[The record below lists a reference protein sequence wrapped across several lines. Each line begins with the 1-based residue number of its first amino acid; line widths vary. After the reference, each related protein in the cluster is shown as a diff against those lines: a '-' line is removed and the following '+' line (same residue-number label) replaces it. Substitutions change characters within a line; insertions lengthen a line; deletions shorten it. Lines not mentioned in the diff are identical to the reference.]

1 MTTAHYK
8 RPSRFRTV
16 VINPLVGIL
25 IRRFGMGGSGAD
37 LLRILRVRGRKSGR
51 LYEIPVRVAILDD
64 QRYLVSMLGEAQWVR
79 NLRTAGAAELVL
91 ASTTESIRA
100 REIHG
105 EQKQAFLRQYFQ
117 HPQFELRARYAL
129 KVDTKHLTPA
139 EVDRAA
145 GRYPVF
151 RLEPLQPSEHDE
163 PEHNEPAAG

>member
-8 RPSRFRTV
+8 RPSRFRTG
-16 VINPLVGIL
+16 VINPLIAVL
-25 IRRFGMGGSGAD
+25 VRRFGMGGGGAD

-51 LYEIPVRVAILDD
+51 LYEIPLRVAILDE

-79 NLRTAGAAELVL
+79 NLRTAGTAELVL
-91 ASTTESIRA
+91 GSAVEPIHT

-105 EQKQAFLRQYFQ
+105 EQKRAFLRQYFQ
-117 HPQFELRARYAL
+117 HAQFELRARYAL

-145 GRYPVF
+145 GLYPVF
-151 RLEPLQPSEHDE
+151 RI
-163 PEHNEPAAG
+163 G